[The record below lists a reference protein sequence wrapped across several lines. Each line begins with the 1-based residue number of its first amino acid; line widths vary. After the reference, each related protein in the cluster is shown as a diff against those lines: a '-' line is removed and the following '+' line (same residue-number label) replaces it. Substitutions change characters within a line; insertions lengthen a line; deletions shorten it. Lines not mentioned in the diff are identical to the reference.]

1 LSTISSQ
8 PTAEKLTLKFG
19 NVTVDLSV
27 KRIGILYHPELEKA
41 KALVAELEELLST
54 RKISCWHCSAWDE
67 DEARRQVAGSDLI
80 LSIGG
85 DGTILHSARAII
97 PRSVPLMG
105 INLGQLGFIAELNA
119 AEALS
124 RLPGVINGEGWL
136 DDRAMLEAD
145 VDGKS
150 LHALNDVV
158 LRSSIARL
166 IPITAKIDGE
176 ELTTYPADGVVV
188 ASATGSTGYS
198 LAVGGPVLHPQ
209 SRQMILTPIACHL
222 GLNRALVLSPESVV
236 ELSIDEGGK
245 ATFSLDG
252 QVNLPFKEG
261 QTATVKIS
269 PHATHFL
276 RIHPPAYFYS
286 TLWQKLKGKG

>member
-1 LSTISSQ
+1 M
-8 PTAEKLTLKFG
+8 TLKFG
-19 NVTVDLSV
+19 NVTVDLLV

-41 KALVAELEELLST
+41 KALVAELEELLS
-54 RKISCWHCSAWDE
+54 REKISSWHSSAWDE
-67 DEARRQVAGSDLI
+67 DKASGQVAGSDLI

-85 DGTILHSARAII
+85 DGTILHAARAII
-97 PRSVPLMG
+97 PRSVPLLA

-145 VDGKS
+145 VDGES

-166 IPITAKIDGE
+166 IHITAKIDGE
-176 ELTTYPADGVVV
+176 ELTTYRADGVVV

-198 LAVGGPVLHPQ
+198 LAVGGPILHPR

-222 GLNRALVLSPESVV
+222 GLNRALVLPPESVV
-236 ELSIDEGGK
+236 ELSISEGGK
-245 ATFSLDG
+245 AALSLDG

-261 QTATVKIS
+261 QTVTVKIS
-269 PHATHFL
+269 PHATNFL

>member
-1 LSTISSQ
+1 
-8 PTAEKLTLKFG
+8 LTLKFG
-19 NVTVDLSV
+19 NATVDLVV
-27 KRIGILYHPELEKA
+27 KRIGILYHPEMEKA
-41 KALVAELEELLST
+41 KALVAELEEVLST
-54 RKISCWHCSAWDE
+54 GEISCWHSSAWDE
-67 DEARRQVAGSDLI
+67 DKARGQVSGSDLI

-85 DGTILHSARAII
+85 DGTILHAARAII
-97 PRSVPLMG
+97 PRSVPLLG

-145 VDGKS
+145 VNGKS

-166 IPITAKIDGE
+166 IHITAKIDGE
-176 ELTTYPADGVVV
+176 EMTTYRADGVVI

-198 LAVGGPVLHPQ
+198 LAVGGPILHPR

-222 GLNRALVLSPESVV
+222 GLNRALVLPPESVV
-236 ELSIDEGGK
+236 ELSISEGGK
-245 ATFSLDG
+245 AALSLDG

-261 QTATVKIS
+261 QTVTVKIS
-269 PHATHFL
+269 PHATNFL

>member
-1 LSTISSQ
+1 M
-8 PTAEKLTLKFG
+8 TLKFG
-19 NVTVDLSV
+19 NATVDLSV

-54 RKISCWHCSAWDE
+54 RKISSWHCSAWDE
-67 DEARRQVAGSDLI
+67 DEARGQVAGSDLI

-97 PRSVPLMG
+97 PRSVPLLG

-136 DDRAMLEAD
+136 DDRAMLEARQPT
-145 VDGKS
+145 GKS

-176 ELTTYPADGVVV
+176 ELTTYRADGVVV

-198 LAVGGPVLHPQ
+198 LAVGGPILHPR
-209 SRQMILTPIACHL
+209 SRQMVLTPIACHL
-222 GLNRALVLSPESVV
+222 GLNRALVLPPESVV
-236 ELSIDEGGK
+236 ELSISEGGK
-245 ATFSLDG
+245 AALSLDG
-252 QVNLPFKEG
+252 QVNLSFKEG
-261 QTATVKIS
+261 QVVTVKIS

>member
-1 LSTISSQ
+1 MPISSC
-8 PTAEKLTLKFG
+8 PPKKLTLKFS
-19 NVTVDLSV
+19 NVTVDLPV

-41 KALVAELEELLST
+41 KALVAELEELLSA
-54 RKISCWHCSAWDE
+54 RKISSWHCSAWDE
-67 DEARRQVAGSDLI
+67 DEARGQVAGSDLI

-97 PRSVPLMG
+97 PRSVPLLG

-176 ELTTYPADGVVV
+176 ELTTYRADGVVV

-198 LAVGGPVLHPQ
+198 LAVGGPILHPQ

-222 GLNRALVLSPESVV
+222 GLNRTLVLSPESVV
-236 ELSIDEGGK
+236 ELSISEGGK

-252 QVNLPFKEG
+252 QVNLPFTEG
-261 QTATVKIS
+261 QTASVKIS

>member
-1 LSTISSQ
+1 M
-8 PTAEKLTLKFG
+8 TLKFG
-19 NVTVDLSV
+19 NATVDLLV

-41 KALVAELEELLST
+41 KALVAELEEVLST
-54 RKISCWHCSAWDE
+54 GEISCWHSSAWDE
-67 DEARRQVAGSDLI
+67 DKARGQVSGSDLI

-85 DGTILHSARAII
+85 DGTILHAARAII
-97 PRSVPLMG
+97 PRSVPLLG

-145 VDGKS
+145 VDGES

-166 IPITAKIDGE
+166 IHITAKIDGE
-176 ELTTYPADGVVV
+176 ELTTYRADGVVV

-198 LAVGGPVLHPQ
+198 LAVGGPILHPR

-222 GLNRALVLSPESVV
+222 GLNRALVLPPESVV
-236 ELSIDEGGK
+236 ELSISEGGK
-245 ATFSLDG
+245 AALSLDG

-261 QTATVKIS
+261 QTVTVKIS
-269 PHATHFL
+269 PHATNFL

>member
-1 LSTISSQ
+1 
-8 PTAEKLTLKFG
+8 LTLKFG
-19 NVTVDLSV
+19 NATVDLSV

-54 RKISCWHCSAWDE
+54 RKISSWHCSAWDE
-67 DEARRQVAGSDLI
+67 DEARGQVAGSDLI

-97 PRSVPLMG
+97 PRSVPLLG

-136 DDRAMLEAD
+136 DDRAMLEARQPT
-145 VDGKS
+145 GKS

-176 ELTTYPADGVVV
+176 ELTTYRADGVVV

-198 LAVGGPVLHPQ
+198 LAVGGPILHPQ
-209 SRQMILTPIACHL
+209 SKQMILTPIACHL

-236 ELSIDEGGK
+236 ELSVAEGGK
-245 ATFSLDG
+245 AAFSLDG
-252 QVNLPFKEG
+252 QVNLPFEEG
-261 QTATVKIS
+261 QTITVKIS

>member
-1 LSTISSQ
+1 M
-8 PTAEKLTLKFG
+8 TLKFG
-19 NVTVDLSV
+19 NATVDLLV

-41 KALVAELEELLST
+41 KALVAELEEVLST
-54 RKISCWHCSAWDE
+54 GEISCWHSSAWDE
-67 DEARRQVAGSDLI
+67 DKARGQVSGSDLI

-85 DGTILHSARAII
+85 DGTILHAARAII
-97 PRSVPLMG
+97 PRSVPLLG

-176 ELTTYPADGVVV
+176 ELTTYRADGVVV

-198 LAVGGPVLHPQ
+198 LAVGGPILHPQ

-222 GLNRALVLSPESVV
+222 GLNRALVLSPESMV
-236 ELSIDEGGK
+236 ELSISEGGK
-245 ATFSLDG
+245 AAFSLDG

>member
-1 LSTISSQ
+1 M
-8 PTAEKLTLKFG
+8 TLKFG
-19 NVTVDLSV
+19 NATVDLVV
-27 KRIGILYHPELEKA
+27 KRIGILYHPEMEKA
-41 KALVAELEELLST
+41 KALVAELEEVLST
-54 RKISCWHCSAWDE
+54 GEISCWHSSAWDE
-67 DEARRQVAGSDLI
+67 DKARGQVSGSDLI

-85 DGTILHSARAII
+85 DGTILHAARAII
-97 PRSVPLMG
+97 PRSVPLLG

-145 VDGKS
+145 VNGKS

-166 IPITAKIDGE
+166 IHITAKIDGE
-176 ELTTYPADGVVV
+176 EMTTYRADGVVI

-198 LAVGGPVLHPQ
+198 LAVGGPILHPR

-222 GLNRALVLSPESVV
+222 GLNRALVLPPESVV
-236 ELSIDEGGK
+236 ELSISEGGK
-245 ATFSLDG
+245 AALSLDG

-261 QTATVKIS
+261 QTVTVKIS
-269 PHATHFL
+269 PHATNFL